1 MNSES
6 KLRHQEEELHTA
18 ESLQRES
25 AAEFSN
31 AEEMLRHDA
40 AQVEVPR
47 AVAERLNESIASEPK
62 PSKSWWKRLVAGD

>member
-6 KLRHQEEELHTA
+6 KLRQQEEQLHGV
-18 ESLQRES
+18 ESRQQEA

-31 AEEMLRHDA
+31 AEEVLRHDA

-47 AVAERLNESIASEPK
+47 AVAERLNESIANEPK
-62 PSKSWWKRLVAGD
+62 PAKSWWKRFVAGE